1 MKQINSD
8 VASIMSPDSLF
19 GHYST
24 LPRWVWITVW
34 ALIAGLL
41 GMMITYVWSPD
52 TAVFYLL
59 GKQLLEGKVMFR
71 DFIDNKPPLIAWI
84 YAGGIFLFGS
94 QSYSIRILDCIVQI
108 ITCGVMISLVRRATG
123 NSLWAVTSALLYA
136 ILYSGLGFMNSA
148 QTESYAGICAVSALW
163 FQLHKRTGWGLF
175 TAGFLLGA
183 LFTLKYPM
191 GIMLAIAV
199 VAEFWFFRDTA
210 QKMMQRAL
218 FLIAGFLIVPLL
230 LVAWLASSGAWAN
243 FLEASAFM
251 SKYGTIQWQNPAL
264 LIKNY
269 LSGVPSYF
277 GDDYSML
284 LVFSTAIGMFL
295 AIQSGE
301 SVRQTTGQTL
311 PKNLNNSNHGFT
323 GSILLRV
330 ATLGFLGMVLTV
342 LIEGKMADYHFSRI
356 FSFGAILA
364 GAGVLS
370 LLSLIRYALKKD
382 LFGKIIALV
391 AACLLIVYSP
401 LSRMFRNTIA
411 VYFQTVQGKTYWGYE
426 PVVAGQYLEL
436 QSIDSLIDASGTPQ
450 DTLYASSLSTGLA
463 YAVTNRM
470 PPFKFTYSMFF
481 CADFAPYHWK
491 QETAN
496 YLRASVPKWILTEQ
510 NDESPVMTGNN
521 FSSEQ
526 GLRRL
531 PGVDSLLNTR
541 YQVVLSTPVAQFILF
556 KRIDPNGNP

>member
-1 MKQINSD
+1 M
-8 VASIMSPDSLF
+8 
-19 GHYST
+19 
-24 LPRWVWITVW
+24 
-34 ALIAGLL
+34 
-41 GMMITYVWSPD
+41 
-52 TAVFYLL
+52 FYLL

-84 YAGGIFLFGS
+84 YAGGISLFGS
-94 QSYSIRILDCIVQI
+94 QSSSIRTLDCIVQI
-108 ITCGVMISLVRRATG
+108 ITCGVMISLVRKATG

-163 FQLHKRTGWGLF
+163 LQLHKRTGWGLF
-175 TAGFLLGA
+175 SAGFLLGG

-210 QKMMQRAL
+210 KKMLQRAL
-218 FLIAGFLIVPLL
+218 FLIAGFLVVPLL
-230 LVAWLASSGAWAN
+230 LVVWLVSSGAWAN
-243 FLEASAFM
+243 FLEASGFM
-251 SKYGTIQWQNPAL
+251 SKYGTIQWQNPSL
-264 LIKNY
+264 LLKVY

-284 LVFSTAIGMFL
+284 LVFSTAIGIFL
-295 AIQSGE
+295 SIQSGGLA
-301 SVRQTTGQTL
+301 RQEVGQTL
-311 PKNLNNSNHGFT
+311 PINFNNNVNFT
-323 GSILLRV
+323 GSVLLRV
-330 ATLGFLGMVLTV
+330 ATLGFLGLVLTV

-356 FSFGAILA
+356 FSLGAILA
-364 GAGVLS
+364 GAGVLV
-370 LLSLIRYALKKD
+370 LLSLLRYAFRKD
-382 LFGKIIALV
+382 FFGKIIALL
-391 AACLLIVYSP
+391 AACLLLVYSP

-426 PVVAGQYLEL
+426 PVVKGQYLEL
-436 QSIDSLIDASGTPQ
+436 QQIDSLLDASGTPQ

-463 YAVTNRM
+463 YVVTERM

-481 CADFAPYHWK
+481 CADFAPHHWK

-496 YLRASVPKWILTEQ
+496 YLLASVPKWILTEQ
-510 NDESPVMTGNN
+510 NDESPTMTGNN

-541 YQVVLSTPVAQFILF
+541 YQVAMRTPVARYILF
-556 KRIDPNGNP
+556 KRIDPNGS